1 MLGSKSKFFYQSKY
15 KLKAKKEQ
23 LIRVLID
30 FDIKDIYKFIE
41 AFDYFCKNPEKFD
54 GATIVKDLETIKG
67 LDASA
72 MVHDWEYLTQIEWNS
87 LRGLKQKL
95 KADFQFGKHQEL
107 TGKGIFAPY
116 TRTFLLWLSTPF
128 YYLIYKII

>member
-30 FDIKDIYKFIE
+30 FDIKDIYKFMD
-41 AFDYFCKNPEKFD
+41 AFDYFCQYPEKFD

-67 LDASA
+67 LDAAA
-72 MVHDWEYLTQIEWNS
+72 MVHDWEYN
-87 LRGLKQKL
+87 
-95 KADFQFGKHQEL
+95 
-107 TGKGIFAPY
+107 P
-116 TRTFLLWLSTPF
+116 
-128 YYLIYKII
+128 